1 MQAFPCPDG
10 ALVLPAVVGQ
20 PTGAIYCETDGY
32 VPDPP
37 VTWGLRGGQQTYG
50 EVQRS
55 DHCAYFIQAV
65 GLIQAESEHAQ
76 AVVCIRLLVFGEQ
89 GQLIP
94 ARLAPLGGPE
104 TKGMGVERQTKVG
117 FATQVARKVRITT
130 FPKKS
135 LVDKR
140 LPSKVTS
147 VAGGAG

>member
-1 MQAFPCPDG
+1 LQAFPCPDG

-94 ARLAPLGGPE
+94 ARLAPLGGPK

-117 FATQVARKVRITT
+117 IRDPGGEKSQDHDLPKEVACR
-130 FPKKS
+130 
-135 LVDKR
+135 
-140 LPSKVTS
+140 
-147 VAGGAG
+147 